1 MTKVGMT
8 NVTVGTTLYGYGFGM
23 GTKQDG
29 NYHEFEITKIGR
41 DYVYDK
47 YDRKIRL
54 VLNKN
59 QPAHFDTLIAEDE
72 DPNHRYKYF
81 LSPDGAHKGLKASK
95 LRVALSRNQ
104 FNQPSDDVILQIATL
119 MGLN

>member
-1 MTKVGMT
+1 MEKIGMT
-8 NVTVGTTLYGYGFGM
+8 VIKTGTVLYGYGWGM

-29 NYHEFEITKIGR
+29 DYHEFEIAKVGR

-47 YDRKIRL
+47 YDRKVRL

-59 QPAHFDTLIAEDE
+59 HPPHFDTLIAEDE

-81 LSPDGAHKGLKASK
+81 LSSDGAHKGLKVSK
-95 LRVALSRNQ
+95 LRISLSRNE
-104 FNQPSDDVILQIATL
+104 FSQPSDDVILQIAEL
-119 MGLN
+119 MGLV